1 MLPAFLPGAL
11 WKPWPMSVVVLLV
24 LAAPAPPHWTP
35 MPSKA
40 LLSRISIRA
49 SILTCGSGMSNFS
62 LISFLMRSRS
72 AS

>member
-1 MLPAFLPGAL
+1 MLPAFLPGAV
-11 WKPWPMSVVVLLV
+11 WKPWPMSVVVLLT
-24 LAAPAPPHWTP
+24 LPAPAPPHWTP

-49 SILTCGSGMSNFS
+49 SILTWGSGMSNFS
-62 LISFLMRSRS
+62 RISFLMRSRS